1 MTTKHCTAKWP
12 YIVNAVSP
20 VVQNHGENV
29 TFVGFTGAI
38 ARSCRLLHSFNVQ
51 PCISEIVN
59 CADITLSVFCFP
71 VSTVLAMSAVFCSGL
86 LTWSAD
92 NLCSLQ

>member
-1 MTTKHCTAKWP
+1 MTTKHWTAKWP

-20 VVQNHGENV
+20 VVQNHGENF

-38 ARSCRLLHSFNVQ
+38 ALVVGYSTLLMRSLVR
-51 PCISEIVN
+51 
-59 CADITLSVFCFP
+59 
-71 VSTVLAMSAVFCSGL
+71 VLAMSAVFCSGL

-92 NLCSLQ
+92 IYVHYSDTVLQAIRVRVE